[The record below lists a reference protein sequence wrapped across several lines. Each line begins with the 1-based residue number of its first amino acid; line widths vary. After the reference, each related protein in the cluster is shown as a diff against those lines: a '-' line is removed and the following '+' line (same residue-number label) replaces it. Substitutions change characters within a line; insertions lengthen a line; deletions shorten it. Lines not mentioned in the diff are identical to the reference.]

1 MHDSGGSCGA
11 GDDFISNNDID
22 ATIIGGPGNDV
33 IVAGQRR
40 AEYFLILVMAVI
52 L

>member
-1 MHDSGGSCGA
+1 MRGA

-33 IVAGQRR
+33 IVAGTETGRI
-40 AEYFLILVMAVI
+40 FF
-52 L
+52 